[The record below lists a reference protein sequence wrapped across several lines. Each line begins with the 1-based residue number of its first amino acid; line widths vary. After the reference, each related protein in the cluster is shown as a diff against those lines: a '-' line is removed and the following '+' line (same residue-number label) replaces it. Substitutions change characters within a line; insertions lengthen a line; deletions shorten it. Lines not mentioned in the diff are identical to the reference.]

1 MTRVRTRLDQGGRVV
16 IPAEYQRALGLQ
28 SGEEVILRLENGE
41 LRMISLPEAIRRAQA
56 LVRQHVPAG
65 RSLSDELIA
74 ERSSESANE

>member
-1 MTRVRTRLDQGGRVV
+1 MTHVRTRLDQGGRVV
-16 IPAEYQRALGLQ
+16 IPAEYRRALGLQ

-74 ERSSESANE
+74 ESSSESANE